1 MNSFGLKY
9 FINGIFFKRF
19 VYSVC
24 VYGGGDRKAQINNI
38 EKGVE
43 IIIATPGRLNDLVE
57 ANVIDVCTI
66 TFLILDEG
74 NKNNNTLNN
83 VNIEKKIKF

>member
-1 MNSFGLKY
+1 MMMWFWLL
-9 FINGIFFKRF
+9 FD
-19 VYSVC
+19 SVC

-38 EKGVE
+38 ETGVE

-66 TFLILDEG
+66 TFLVLDEG
-74 NKNNNTLNN
+74 KCDYISITYVFMINQ
-83 VNIEKKIKF
+83 